1 MNQQTIAQAIK
12 NIIDPVTKLPLIE
25 SKTLLDI
32 VVSDDRV
39 ELSFAFERQNTPEFA
54 AFQKYL
60 LKVLKIEL
68 GIKSVKIHYAQPQ
81 QAPNATA
88 SKQPQHLLFSG
99 PQQARYIAVASGKGG
114 VGKSTVTVEL
124 AKALVLLGKKVAIV
138 DADVYGASIAKIFN
152 IHNDGVTIHEGKILP
167 PKAHDIAVIGIDLLN
182 EGNTPILWRGPM
194 LGKLINQFFT
204 DVAWEQDIDF
214 MLIDLPPGTGDVPM
228 AIQQVLPQSEM
239 LLVTTPQH
247 DAAHVAVRAGLAAVD
262 MGHPLLGVIEN
273 MAYYQCNDCAKPQ
286 YIFGRDGGM
295 TVATALSVPILAQ
308 IPLQNEKSNLTA
320 HFLDLAKIIINA

>member
-32 VVSDDRV
+32 VYHDDKA
-39 ELSFAFERQNTPEFA
+39 ELTFAFERQNTPEFA

-60 LKVLKIEL
+60 LKTLKIEL
-68 GIKSVKIHYAQPQ
+68 GIKGVKIHYATPQEKPVNQPQ
-81 QAPNATA
+81 Q
-88 SKQPQHLLFSG
+88 LLFSG
-99 PQQARYIAVASGKGG
+99 PKTARYVAIASGKGG
-114 VGKSTVTVEL
+114 VGKSTVTAEL
-124 AKALVLLGKKVAIV
+124 AKALQLLGKKVAIV
-138 DADVYGASIAKIFN
+138 DADVYGASIAKIFG
-152 IHNDGVTIHEGKILP
+152 IHDGGVTIADGKIIP
-167 PKAHDIAVIGIDLLN
+167 PKVSDIAMIGIDLLN

-228 AIQQVLPQSEM
+228 AIQQIIPQSEM
-239 LLVTTPQH
+239 LIVTTPQN
-247 DAAHVAVRAGLAAVD
+247 DAAHVAIRAGLAATE

-273 MAYYQCNDCAKPQ
+273 MAYYQCNDCGQPQ
-286 YIFGRDGGM
+286 YIFGRLGGT
-295 TVATALSVPILAQ
+295 TVAQTLNTTVLAQ
-308 IPLQNEKSNLTA
+308 IPLQNEKMDLTT
-320 HFLDLAKIIINA
+320 HFASLAQKLIQAN

>member
-32 VVSDDRV
+32 VVGDDRV

-81 QAPNATA
+81 QAQPTPTH
-88 SKQPQHLLFSG
+88 QPQQLLFSG
-99 PQQARYIAVASGKGG
+99 PKQARYLAIASGKGG

-124 AKALVLLGKKVAIV
+124 AKALKLLGKKVAIV
-138 DADVYGASIAKIFN
+138 DADVYGASIAKIFG
-152 IHNDGVTIHEGKILP
+152 IHDQGVTIAEGKIVP
-167 PKAHDIAVIGIDLLN
+167 PQADGIAVIGIDLLN

-239 LLVTTPQH
+239 LIVTTPQS
-247 DAAHVAVRAGLAAVD
+247 DAAHVAIRAGLAATE
-262 MGHPLLGVIEN
+262 MGHPLLGVVEN
-273 MAYYQCNDCAKPQ
+273 MAYYQCNDCGKPQ
-286 YIFGRDGGM
+286 YIFGRDGGA
-295 TVATALSVPILAQ
+295 TVATSLATTILAQ
-308 IPLQNEKSNLTA
+308 IPLQNEKNNLTT
-320 HFLDLAKIIINA
+320 HFLGLAQTISES